1 MGKKFIIR
9 GILIGGACGV
19 FGALLGFSDSLGRAF
34 VVGMIGGA
42 LAGYT
47 LSRLKR

>member
-1 MGKKFIIR
+1 MKNFIMR

-34 VVGMIGGA
+34 VVGTLAGA

-47 LSRLKR
+47 MGKMKK

>member
-1 MGKKFIIR
+1 MKNFIAR

-34 VVGMIGGA
+34 GVGMIAGA

-47 LSRLKR
+47 LNRLKK